1 MSNPISLRRIKETLE
16 ATVIEGEELLDETV
30 EHVYASDL
38 MSDVL
43 AFGKSNSILITGL
56 ASRQAVI
63 SSHISEFKAVV
74 FVRGK
79 LPKDGADVYARDKQ
93 LLLLS
98 TKLDLYDSCACIA
111 ALEHGEEK
119 KAEISEDQ
127 LSEETVLAREFF
139 VEGRDFA
146 NAGMVSTEIK
156 ELLKQIGFDSQLV
169 RRVALATYE
178 GELNV
183 IMHADRGM
191 MKLFVSPKAIEIFI
205 EDEGKGI
212 PDLELAMQE
221 GFTTASEEMRKMGFG
236 SGMGLP
242 NMKKNSDELKINTQ
256 VGKGTTLYMKFN
268 NP

>member
-1 MSNPISLRRIKETLE
+1 MANLISLCAIKEALE
-16 ATVIEGEELLDETV
+16 ASVIEGEGLLE
-30 EHVYASDL
+30 ESIEYVYASDL

-43 AFGKSNSILITGL
+43 AFGKSNSVLITGL

-63 SSHISEFKAVV
+63 SAHISEFKAVV

-79 LPKDGADVYARDKQ
+79 LPKDGAEIYARDKQ
-93 LLLLS
+93 LLLLT
-98 TKLDLYDSCACIA
+98 TKYDLYDACVRIA
-111 ALEHGEEK
+111 AIEQKDLRK
-119 KAEISEDQ
+119 NTFADDQ
-127 LSEETVLAREFF
+127 LPDETMLAREFY
-139 VEGRDFA
+139 VEGRDFS

-156 ELLKQIGFDSQLV
+156 ELLKQIGFDSQLI

-183 IMHADRGM
+183 IMHADRGI
-191 MKLFVSPKAIEIFI
+191 MKIFVSPKAIEIFI

-221 GFTTASEEMRKMGFG
+221 GYTTASEEMRKMGFG

-268 NP
+268 N